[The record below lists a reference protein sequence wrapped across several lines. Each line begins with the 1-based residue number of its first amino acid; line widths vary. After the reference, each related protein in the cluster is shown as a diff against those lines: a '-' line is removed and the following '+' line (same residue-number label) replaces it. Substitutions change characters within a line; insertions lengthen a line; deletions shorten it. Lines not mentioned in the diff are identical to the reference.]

1 MKKLIVKAVAGL
13 ALCLCLSSCI
23 PTALAVYGISRH
35 RTHKSY
41 HEYVEY
47 MEKTNKDRQSN
58 GVEPLPILS
67 FDDWKKHRKELG
79 KPGEMTSPTPPPAQA
94 PAQ

>member
-1 MKKLIVKAVAGL
+1 MKKILVRAVGVL
-13 ALCLCLSSCI
+13 GLCLCLSGCI
-23 PTALAVYGISRH
+23 PTALAVYGVSRH

-47 MEKTNKDRQSN
+47 MEKTNQERQKN

-67 FDDWKKHRKELG
+67 FDEWKKHRKELG
-79 KPGEMTSPTPPPAQA
+79 KPGEMTNPAPSPA
-94 PAQ
+94 P